1 MSDYMTPNQLEMTI
15 EPKKKNHKGFVDC
28 EGNELEPG
36 DIVAVAGYGNAI
48 RSCIITRFTA
58 KRVYYAYMFLERR
71 CIDNSIKSCEYI
83 DAFQLSSDAPT
94 DWRTQGKDAHR
105 MMHGVLKL

>member
-1 MSDYMTPNQLEMTI
+1 MSDYMSPNECEMNV
-15 EPKKKNHKGFVDC
+15 EPKKKGHKGFVDC

-36 DIVAVAGYGNAI
+36 DMVAIAGYGNAI

-58 KRVYYAYMFLERR
+58 KRVYYAYMFLSRGNKAAGNTTCPWVE
-71 CIDNSIKSCEYI
+71 
-83 DAFQLSSDAPT
+83 AFQLSGDAAV